1 MALSGLRVGSP
12 SLALQHATSHGGRRS
27 GEHKWNAGRR
37 RLICPPTRT
46 RTHRKGQC
54 RLAQVGRE
62 KRQGQNWWWWSG
74 GGQSGSLHCPCSRRR
89 EKGKPTQR
97 NLHHTDRQDSPF
109 CGGQIFQSQGLVSID
124 RSMVAALLSTTPR
137 LTPRSSANDLAPRHC
152 TGMDIASA
160 SGKELSRPDP
170 P

>member
-1 MALSGLRVGSP
+1 LSGLGLAVSWNSSTQPPPRVREEEQG
-12 SLALQHATSHGGRRS
+12 AQVERGQATHD
-27 GEHKWNAGRR
+27 
-37 RLICPPTRT
+37 LPPTRT
-46 RTHRKGQC
+46 HTPKGQC
-54 RLAQVGRE
+54 RLAKFDEKTTGPRLVVVRGDSQGR
-62 KRQGQNWWWWSG
+62 S
-74 GGQSGSLHCPCSRRR
+74 HCPCSRRR
-89 EKGKPTQR
+89 ERKENLPTLDHSL
-97 NLHHTDRQDSPF
+97 LHHTDRQDSPF